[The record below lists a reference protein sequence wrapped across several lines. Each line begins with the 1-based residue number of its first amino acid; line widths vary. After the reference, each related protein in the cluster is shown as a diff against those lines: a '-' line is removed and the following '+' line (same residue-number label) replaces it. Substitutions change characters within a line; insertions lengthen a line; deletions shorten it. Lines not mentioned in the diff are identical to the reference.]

1 MVFYVKKV
9 AAQYRTLWL
18 FMFNKKVEAQHRTQW
33 FSMLKRWQPSIG
45 PCDFYAKKA
54 ACDQPHSNNHNPST
68 ITVISHVDEY
78 GQPLKNCMQC
88 WRAMHIYQHGIY
100 DFSSRFSSKLEK
112 IATPYWIR
120 KKIHDPLLDQ
130 ETNPDPPILGMGG
143 GYDFFW

>member
-1 MVFYVKKV
+1 
-9 AAQYRTLWL
+9 
-18 FMFNKKVEAQHRTQW
+18 MFNKKVEAQHRTQW

-45 PCDFYAKKA
+45 PCDFYAKKS
-54 ACDQPHSNNHNPST
+54 ACDQPYSNNHNPST

-88 WRAMHIYQHGIY
+88 WRAMHIYRHGIY

-120 KKIHDPLLDQ
+120 KKFTTPFWIRKQILTPLFLALLRL
-130 ETNPDPPILGMGG
+130 P
-143 GYDFFW
+143 FFYSRVSTKLHFITSIQKN